1 MREDFTRKSQIYTGD
16 MEKDIRTH
24 PIHVVKW
31 NETKWKN
38 YIRYMD
44 CLNAIAVS
52 EVKGRTGK

>member
-16 MEKDIRTH
+16 MEKDIRIH

-31 NETKWKN
+31 NGTKWNN

-44 CLNAIAVS
+44 CLNA
-52 EVKGRTGK
+52 RR

>member
-16 MEKDIRTH
+16 MEKDIRIH

-31 NETKWKN
+31 NGTKWKN

-44 CLNAIAVS
+44 CLNA
-52 EVKGRTGK
+52 RR